1 MRERLTIKTETGYAL
16 KLDEPQNDQ
25 EAREQLMRQFKLACE
40 KLGKIEDG
48 EESAAESWVIKN
60 KKGEYLSSIS
70 ERTFTN
76 ILSFATLFTYKSKAN
91 FIIGLENFENCHPA
105 KVKISEVEDE

>member
-1 MRERLTIKTETGYAL
+1 MKERLTIKTKNGYAL
-16 KLDEPQNDQ
+16 KLNEPQSDE
-25 EAREQLMRQFKLACE
+25 EAREQLMTQFKLACE
-40 KLGKIEDG
+40 KLGKIEDC
-48 EESAAESWVIKN
+48 EDDAAEAWVIKN

-91 FIIGLENFENCHPA
+91 FIIGLQNFENCHPA
-105 KVKISEVEDE
+105 KVKISEVEE